1 MLILVANSQQYPV
14 ENAYAQYLSAHSG
27 YSNAYTATTS
37 TNYYFEVAAKPVE
50 DGGSSEAERSPLYGA
65 LDRFSQFFIEPLFL
79 SSTLDR
85 ELRAV
90 DSENKKNLQND
101 QWRLHQLDKSLSNP
115 KHPYCHFS
123 TGNLDTLKILPEAKG
138 IDIRQAFMQ
147 FHEKHYSANRMKLV
161 VLGRESLDTLQE
173 WVADLFVG
181 VKNKNLPGNRWE
193 TEQPLGKDE
202 LLTQYF
208 AKPVMETRTVE
219 LYFPFMD
226 EETLFETQPSRY
238 ISHLIGHE
246 GPGSIMAYIKSKGWA
261 NGLSAGAYPVCPGTP
276 GLFNCHVR
284 LTEDGMSHYQEIIK
298 IIFQYISLLRET
310 PPQEWIFEEQ
320 KGMAEVEF
328 KFKQKTP
335 ASKFTSKISAVMQ
348 KPLPREFLL
357 SGHSK
362 LRKFDPAAIQEALS
376 YLRPDNF
383 RIAVVS
389 QKFPGDWDQKERWYG
404 TEYKNEKIPEDF
416 LAEIRMA
423 AASNAGERIPEL
435 HLPHKNQFIPSK
447 LEVEKK
453 DVKQPAIAPKLIRS
467 DDLIR
472 AWYKKDDTFWV
483 PKANLFISCKN
494 PLPSATAENA
504 LKAQVYTDMV
514 KDALEEYVYDAEL
527 AGLDYQITGHSM
539 GIEIQVYGYNDKLPV
554 LLEKVLTT
562 MRDLVVRPERF
573 EIVKERLLRG
583 MRNWDYQSPYNQI
596 SDFMRWLNVENGFI
610 NDELLTEL
618 ERLTAD
624 DVQSFYPHLLRQMH
638 IDTLVHGN
646 LYKEDALRLTNLV
659 ENTLKPHPLSQAHLP
674 VRRNLIFPP
683 GCNYLYRRTLK
694 DPKNVNHCIEYSLH
708 VGDRADRVLRNK
720 TLLMDQ
726 MTHERAFDQLRTKEQ
741 LGYVVWSGIR
751 VAETTIA
758 YRIIIQSEKT
768 PEYLESRID
777 AFLESYKQTIQDMS
791 ESVFEGHKR
800 SLITKRLEKL
810 KNLTQESGRLWSHID
825 NEYFDF
831 ELGKFI
837 LRNLNFIANSY
848 TAYHD
853 AAHIQKLTKTD
864 MLEFFLHY
872 IAPSSPV
879 RAKLA
884 IHLHARGVSEVSTPV
899 EKLPAE
905 VSATGVNGTVEKGID
920 MLKIDSKPAGTTN
933 GVASDAGGPTAPV
946 SEPHLIE
953 NIRDFRSRLV
963 MSAGPQPVKD
973 LSEFEELD
981 SKL

>member
-1 MLILVANSQQYPV
+1 
-14 ENAYAQYLSAHSG
+14 
-27 YSNAYTATTS
+27 
-37 TNYYFEVAAKPVE
+37 
-50 DGGSSEAERSPLYGA
+50 
-65 LDRFSQFFIEPLFL
+65 
-79 SSTLDR
+79 
-85 ELRAV
+85 
-90 DSENKKNLQND
+90 
-101 QWRLHQLDKSLSNP
+101 LSNP

-123 TGNLDTLKILPEAKG
+123 TGNLETLKILPEAKG
-138 IDIRQAFMQ
+138 IDVRQAFMQ
-147 FHEKHYSANRMKLV
+147 FHEKYYSANRMKLV

-173 WVADLFVG
+173 WVADLFAG
-181 VKNKNLPGNRWE
+181 VKNKNLPENRWE
-193 TEQPLGKDE
+193 TEQPLGKEE

-226 EETLFETQPSRY
+226 EETLYETQPSRY

-246 GPGSIMAYIKSKGWA
+246 GPGSVMAYIKSKGWA

-284 LTEDGMSHYQEIIK
+284 LTEDGMNHYQEIIK

-320 KGMAEVEF
+320 RGMAEVEF

-362 LRKFDPAAIQEALS
+362 LRKFDPAAIKEALS

-389 QKFPGDWDQKERWYG
+389 QKFPGDWNKKEKWYG

-416 LAEIRMA
+416 LAEIRNA
-423 AASNAGERIPEL
+423 AASNATKRLPEL
-435 HLPHKNQFIPSK
+435 HLPQKNQFIPSK
-447 LEVEKK
+447 LEVDKK
-453 DVKQPAIAPKLIRS
+453 DINQPAIAPKLIRS
-467 DDLIR
+467 DDLIH

-514 KDALEEYVYDAEL
+514 RDALEEYVYDAEL

-562 MRDLVVRPERF
+562 MRDLVVKPERF

-596 SDFMRWLNVENGFI
+596 SDFMRWLNVEKGFI

-618 ERLTAD
+618 ERLTAG

-659 ENTLKPHPLSQAHLP
+659 ENTLKPHPLSQVHLP

-708 VGDRADRVLRNK
+708 VGDRADRILRSK

-777 AFLESYKQTIQDMS
+777 AFLELYEQTIREMS

-837 LRNLNFIANSY
+837 LWACIFIANS
-848 TAYHD
+848 
-853 AAHIQKLTKTD
+853 
-864 MLEFFLHY
+864 
-872 IAPSSPV
+872 
-879 RAKLA
+879 
-884 IHLHARGVSEVSTPV
+884 
-899 EKLPAE
+899 
-905 VSATGVNGTVEKGID
+905 
-920 MLKIDSKPAGTTN
+920 
-933 GVASDAGGPTAPV
+933 
-946 SEPHLIE
+946 
-953 NIRDFRSRLV
+953 RSI
-963 MSAGPQPVKD
+963 S
-973 LSEFEELD
+973 
-981 SKL
+981 

>member
-1 MLILVANSQQYPV
+1 V

-50 DGGSSEAERSPLYGA
+50 DDGSSEAERSPLYGA

-101 QWRLHQLDKSLSNP
+101 QWRLHQLDKSLSNS

-123 TGNLDTLKILPEAKG
+123 TGNLETLKILPEANG
-138 IDIRQAFMQ
+138 IDVRQAFMQ
-147 FHEKHYSANRMKLV
+147 FHEKYYSANRMKLV

-173 WVADLFVG
+173 WVADLFAG
-181 VKNKNLPGNRWE
+181 VKNKSLSENRWE

-226 EETLFETQPSRY
+226 EELLFETQPSRY

-284 LTEDGMSHYQEIIK
+284 LTEDGMNHYQEIIK
-298 IIFQYISLLRET
+298 IIFQYIAMLRET

-362 LRKFDPAAIQEALS
+362 LRKFDPAAIQEGLS

-389 QKFPGDWDQKERWYG
+389 QKYPGDWDQKEKWYG
-404 TEYKNEKIPEDF
+404 TEYKYEKIPESF
-416 LAEIRMA
+416 LVEIRKA
-423 AASNAGERIPEL
+423 AASHAGERLPEL
-435 HLPHKNQFIPSK
+435 HLPHKNQFIPNK

-467 DDLIR
+467 DSLIR
-472 AWYKKDDTFWV
+472 AWFKKDDTFWV
-483 PKANLFISCKN
+483 PKANLFINCRN

-514 KDALEEYVYDAEL
+514 RDALEEYVYDAEL

-562 MRDLVVRPERF
+562 MRDLEVKPERF

-618 ERLTAD
+618 ERLTAE
-624 DVQSFYPHLLRQMH
+624 DVQAFYPHLIRQMH
-638 IDTLVHGN
+638 IETLVHGN
-646 LYKEDALRLTNLV
+646 LYKEDALHLTNLV
-659 ENTLKPHPLSQAHLP
+659 ENTLKPRPLSQAHLP

-683 GCNYLYRRTLK
+683 SSNYLYRRTLK

-720 TLLMDQ
+720 ALLIDQ

-741 LGYVVWSGIR
+741 LGYVVWSGVRI
-751 VAETTIA
+751 AETTLA
-758 YRIIIQSEKT
+758 YRIIIRCI
-768 PEYLESRID
+768 PR
-777 AFLESYKQTIQDMS
+777 
-791 ESVFEGHKR
+791 
-800 SLITKRLEKL
+800 KL
-810 KNLTQESGRLWSHID
+810 R
-825 NEYFDF
+825 
-831 ELGKFI
+831 
-837 LRNLNFIANSY
+837 
-848 TAYHD
+848 
-853 AAHIQKLTKTD
+853 TD
-864 MLEFFLHY
+864 DTRH
-872 IAPSSPV
+872 V
-879 RAKLA
+879 
-884 IHLHARGVSEVSTPV
+884 
-899 EKLPAE
+899 
-905 VSATGVNGTVEKGID
+905 
-920 MLKIDSKPAGTTN
+920 
-933 GVASDAGGPTAPV
+933 
-946 SEPHLIE
+946 
-953 NIRDFRSRLV
+953 
-963 MSAGPQPVKD
+963 
-973 LSEFEELD
+973 
-981 SKL
+981 